1 MRADEREASGKCPKN
16 VREMSGRR
24 QQNVPQ
30 MSACGAEKGVV

>member
-1 MRADEREASGKCPKN
+1 MRADERETSGKCPEN

-24 QQNVPQ
+24 PLNVPQ